1 MVSVSATRTESRYS
15 IKSTKCPSRVKPLIR
30 PRIVRSE
37 ACINCGICVT
47 ACIYGVHYRA
57 EDFRMIIGEQ
67 PQDHSLCRSCL
78 RCVRECPAGA
88 LSAPIHPEWKRTGDA
103 YWTPEII
110 QSLLYQAETG
120 KVPVSGQ
127 GYRGPFAGKDFDSLW
142 TDMSEIVRPTRDGIH
157 GREYIS
163 TAIFL
168 GRKPGFAWTV
178 HRAACGGT
186 MKSPDGFVGISGVP
200 ADESAGSGDGS
211 VLKHAS
217 VARFSGLPPA
227 EPDASAAG
235 SQGCLQSRPDE
246 VWPIIE
252 IPVPILFDALP
263 ARWSNPDVAESL
275 QRAAAELGTFAL
287 MRAAEISSSLP
298 TGVAPLLHPSEIQK
312 YSEIIAQSQF
322 LELDYDDTLLSIEN
336 ALEQIRKL
344 NPRAVIAVRCE
355 CDDALAEGL
364 ARLGVG
370 VIHLVADSHGRTKK
384 LGHIKDALRR
394 IHLRL
399 LEAKL
404 RDAVTLIVS
413 GGIAAAEHVPKA
425 IICGADGVALDLALL
440 VALECWRG
448 EDLSP
453 SPSPARGGE
462 FPFPV
467 GKGLGDGF
475 DPAWGAQRI
484 VNLIGAW
491 RDQLLEVLGAM
502 GMREVRRLRGEVGR
516 AIFHEDLEREFKE
529 YLNSGPIGLARPEE
543 IAIALENPD
552 KLIPPITAPARPLPP
567 NFHHELSKFKVTISD
582 ACIACGLCVALCP
595 LEVYKSPEGLNALP
609 TPISANCIGPS
620 CHEQYPDRY
629 CVAHC
634 PTNAIALEVEPTY
647 ELMGDPRWTAD
658 LLLAT
663 YKMAETGRTPEHLEY
678 RIGASGGGFD
688 RIKFQFERTP
698 KRRRKGAEPVSTAI
712 PLNRRPWGPKIWI
725 PVPWYGGGMSYG
737 SVSLQTMLSRA
748 RAAQAFGT
756 FVSTGE
762 GGYPEALYPYDKH
775 IITQIATGLFG
786 VREDTIQRVRIVEFK
801 YAQGAKPGLGG
812 HLLAD
817 KVTADV
823 AKMRGAVQFSSL
835 FSPFPFHS
843 VYSVEDHKKHV
854 DWVRATNPRA
864 LVSVKVST
872 PNDVDMVAVGSYYA
886 GANIIHLDGG
896 YGGTGAAPDIAK
908 KNIAMPIEYAIPKV
922 HKFLVQ
928 EGIRDEL
935 VLMASGG
942 IRTAYDI
949 AKAIALGADGCII
962 GTAELVALECNR
974 CGNCE
979 RGRGCPFGIATT
991 DPELAQLIAPDWGAQ
1006 RIINLFHAW
1015 RAQLIEILQE
1025 LEMQSILELRGRVDC
1040 LEYIDELI
1048 EAKPD

>member
-1 MVSVSATRTESRYS
+1 MVIVTRTESRYT
-15 IKSTKCPSRVKPLIR
+15 IHTKRAPSRAHPLVR
-30 PRIVRSE
+30 PKIVRSD
-37 ACINCGICVT
+37 ACINCGICID
-47 ACIYGVHYRA
+47 ACIYGVHYRF
-57 EDFRMIIGEQ
+57 EDMRMQLGEH
-67 PQDHSLCRSCL
+67 PQDRNLCRSCL
-78 RCVRECPAGA
+78 RCVRECPQHA
-88 LSAPIHPEWKRTGDA
+88 LSASIQPHWLHTGDD

-110 QSLLYQAETG
+110 QSLLQQAETG

-127 GYRGPFAGKDFDSLW
+127 GYRGPFVGKDFDSMW

-168 GRKPGFAWTV
+168 GRKPFFSEALT
-178 HRAACGGT
+178 
-186 MKSPDGFVGISGVP
+186 P
-200 ADESAGSGDGS
+200 A
-211 VLKHAS
+211 VL
-217 VARFSGLPPA
+217 
-227 EPDASAAG
+227 
-235 SQGCLQSRPDE
+235 
-246 VWPIIE
+246 E
-252 IPVPILFDALP
+252 IPIPTLFDVIPEHFDTPSVRQAL
-263 ARWSNPDVAESL
+263 VM
-275 QRAAAELGTFAL
+275 AAQTLGTFSIRRVEECPTPLPKAL
-287 MRAAEISSSLP
+287 
-298 TGVAPLLHPSEIQK
+298 APLLHPDDVARYHDIVRQATLVE
-312 YSEIIAQSQF
+312 
-322 LELDYDDTLLSIEN
+322 LEFDGHMPSLEN
-336 ALEQIRKL
+336 AFAQIRRL
-344 NPRAVIAVRCE
+344 NPHAVVAVRLE
-355 CDDALAEGL
+355 FDDVLAEEL
-364 ARLGVG
+364 ARSGVG
-370 VIHLVADSHGRTKK
+370 VLHCVADAHGRTKK
-384 LGHIKDALRR
+384 FGHIKDALRAV
-394 IHLRL
+394 HLRL
-399 LEAKL
+399 LEARV
-404 RDAVTLIVS
+404 RDAVTIIAS

-425 IICGADGVALDLALL
+425 IICGADGVALDWALL

-453 SPSPARGGE
+453 SPSLINKKKGG
-462 FPFPV
+462 
-467 GKGLGDGF
+467 GDKL

-484 VNLIGAW
+484 INLMGAW

-529 YLNSGPIGLARPEE
+529 YLSSPPIGLAHPHEVRY
-543 IAIALENPD
+543 ALEDPD
-552 KLIPPITAPARPLPP
+552 GLIPSIRGRVRPLPP
-567 NFHHELSKFKVTISD
+567 NFHHELTKFKVTLSD
-582 ACIACGLCVALCP
+582 ACINCGLCVELCP
-595 LEVYKSPEGLNALP
+595 FGVYQHPEGLNKLLP
-609 TPISANCIGPS
+609 PVSANCIGHQCKDS
-620 CHEQYPDRY
+620 YPDQY
-629 CVAHC
+629 CVDKC
-634 PTNAIALEVEPTY
+634 PTNAISIEIEPTY
-647 ELMGDPRWTAD
+647 ELLGDPRWTAD

-663 YKMAETGRTPEHLEY
+663 YKMAEAGRVPEHLEY
-678 RIGASGGGFD
+678 RVGASGGGFD
-688 RIKFQFERTP
+688 KIRFKFESSRVRSRTRDP
-698 KRRRKGAEPVSTAI
+698 ANSISTAI

-737 SVSLQTMLSRA
+737 SISLQTMLSRA
-748 RAAQAFGT
+748 RAAKAFGT

-762 GGYPEALYPYDKH
+762 GGYPEALSPYDDH

-823 AKMRGAVQFSSL
+823 AKMRGSVQFSSL

-854 DWVRATNPRA
+854 DWIRAVNPRA
-864 LVSVKVST
+864 LISVKVST

-922 HKFLVQ
+922 HKFLVH

-949 AKAIALGADGCII
+949 AKAIALGADGCIV
-962 GTAELVALECNR
+962 GTAELVAIECNR

-991 DPELAQLIAPDWGAQ
+991 DPELSQLITPDWGAQ

-1025 LEMQSILELRGRVDC
+1025 LGMRSILELRGRVDV
-1040 LEYIDELI
+1040 LKYIEEMERL
-1048 EAKPD
+1048 

>member
-1 MVSVSATRTESRYS
+1 MVRATRTESRYT
-15 IKSTKCPSRVKPLIR
+15 IHVQRAPSRAKPLVR
-30 PRIVRSE
+30 PRIVRSD
-37 ACINCGICVT
+37 ACINCGICIE
-47 ACIYGVHYRA
+47 ACIYGVHYRTA
-57 EDFRMIIGEQ
+57 DLRMLIGEQ
-67 PQDHSLCRSCL
+67 PQDHNLCRSCL
-78 RCVRECPAGA
+78 RCVRECPQNA
-88 LSAPIHPEWKRTGDA
+88 LSASIQPEWRQTGDD

-110 QSLLYQAETG
+110 QSLLQQAETG

-127 GYRGPFAGKDFDSLW
+127 GYRGPFAGKDFDAMW

-168 GRKPGFAWTV
+168 GRKP
-178 HRAACGGT
+178 
-186 MKSPDGFVGISGVP
+186 
-200 ADESAGSGDGS
+200 
-211 VLKHAS
+211 
-217 VARFSGLPPA
+217 FSLETAPP
-227 EPDASAAG
+227 
-235 SQGCLQSRPDE
+235 
-246 VWPIIE
+246 PILE
-252 IPVPILFDALP
+252 IPIPILFDLLPMQEAASSVHEAL
-263 ARWSNPDVAESL
+263 RI
-275 QRAAAELGTFAL
+275 AAETLGTFCIRRVEECPVLLPKAL
-287 MRAAEISSSLP
+287 
-298 TGVAPLLHPSEIQK
+298 APLLYPDDVDRYPEVIRQALLM
-312 YSEIIAQSQF
+312 E
-322 LELDYDDTLLSIEN
+322 LEFAGHVRPLEK
-336 ALEQIRKL
+336 ALAQIRQL
-344 NPRAVIAVRCE
+344 NPHAVVAVRME
-355 CDDALAEGL
+355 FDDALAEEL
-364 ARLGVG
+364 ARAGVG
-370 VIHLVADSHGRTKK
+370 ILHMCADSHGRTKR
-384 LGHIKDALRR
+384 LGHLKDALRAV
-394 IHLRL
+394 HLRL
-399 LEAKL
+399 LDACL
-404 RDAVTLIVS
+404 RDAVTIIVS

-425 IICGADGVALDLALL
+425 IICGADGVALDWALSI
-440 VALECWRG
+440 ALECA
-448 EDLSP
+448 P
-453 SPSPARGGE
+453 SPL
-462 FPFPV
+462 
-467 GKGLGDGF
+467 GKGIGDGF
-475 DPAWGAQRI
+475 DPSWGAQRI
-484 VNLIGAW
+484 VNLMGAW

-516 AIFHEDLEREFKE
+516 AIFSEDLEREFRE
-529 YLNSGPIGLARPEE
+529 YLSSPPIGLARPHE
-543 IAIALENPD
+543 IRLALSD
-552 KLIPPITAPARPLPP
+552 DLIPSITGQVRPLPP
-567 NFHHELSKFKVTISD
+567 NFHHELTKFAVTVSD
-582 ACIACGLCVALCP
+582 ACINCGLCVELCP
-595 LEVYKSPEGLNALP
+595 FGVYKRSEGLNKLLP
-609 TPISANCIGPS
+609 PVSANCIGHK
-620 CHEQYPDRY
+620 CKDIYLDNY
-629 CVAHC
+629 CVDKC
-634 PTNAIALEVEPTY
+634 PTDAITIEIEPTY
-647 ELMGDPRWTAD
+647 ELLGDPRWTAD

-663 YKMAETGRTPEHLEY
+663 YKMAETGQVPEHLEHKV
-678 RIGASGGGFD
+678 GASGGGFD
-688 RIKFQFERTP
+688 RIRFKFE
-698 KRRRKGAEPVSTAI
+698 KSRRAARGRPRPGDLSTAI

-737 SVSLQTMLSRA
+737 SISLQTMLSRA
-748 RAAQAFGT
+748 RAAKAFGT

-762 GGYPEALYPYDKH
+762 GGYPEALYPYDDH

-823 AKMRGAVQFSSL
+823 AKMRGSVQFSSL

-854 DWVRATNPRA
+854 DWIRAVNPNA

-949 AKAIALGADGCII
+949 AKAIALGADGCVI

-991 DPELAQLIAPDWGAQ
+991 DPELSQLIAPDWGAQ

-1025 LEMQSILELRGRVDC
+1025 LEMRSILELRGRVDVV
-1040 LEYIDELI
+1040 EYIE
-1048 EAKPD
+1048 EMEKR

>member
-1 MVSVSATRTESRYS
+1 MVITTRAESRYT
-15 IKSTKCPSRVKPLIR
+15 IHTQKAPSRAKPLVR
-30 PRIVRSE
+30 PQIVRSD
-37 ACINCGICVT
+37 ACINCGLCVD
-47 ACIYGVHYRA
+47 ACIYGVHYRSG
-57 EDFRMIIGEQ
+57 DLRLQRGEQ
-67 PQDHSLCRSCL
+67 PQDQSLCRSCL
-78 RCVRECPAGA
+78 RCVRECPQHA
-88 LSAPIHPEWKRTGDA
+88 LSALIQPEWKTTSDP

-110 QSLLYQAETG
+110 QSLVQQAETG

-127 GYRGPFAGKDFDSLW
+127 GYRGPFAGKDFDSMW

-168 GRKPGFAWTV
+168 GRKPFFLSFPPGL
-178 HRAACGGT
+178 GP
-186 MKSPDGFVGISGVP
+186 SP
-200 ADESAGSGDGS
+200 
-211 VLKHAS
+211 VL
-217 VARFSGLPPA
+217 
-227 EPDASAAG
+227 
-235 SQGCLQSRPDE
+235 
-246 VWPIIE
+246 E
-252 IPVPILFDALP
+252 IPIPILFDVPPEPCNTASVRQAL
-263 ARWSNPDVAESL
+263 
-275 QRAAAELGTFAL
+275 QHAAQALGTFCIRRVEECSHPL
-287 MRAAEISSSLP
+287 PAA
-298 TGVAPLLHPSEIQK
+298 VAPLLRPADVPNRAALIRQ
-312 YSEIIAQSQF
+312 ATL
-322 LELDYDDTLLSIEN
+322 LELECDGHVHSLAT
-336 ALEQIRKL
+336 ALDHIRHL
-344 NPRAVIAVRCE
+344 NPNAVVAVRLE
-355 CDDALAEGL
+355 CDDKLAEEL
-364 ARLGVG
+364 ARAGVG
-370 VIHLVADSHGRTKK
+370 VLHLIADAHGQTKT
-384 LGHIKDALRR
+384 LGHIKDALRTV
-394 IHLRL
+394 HSRL
-399 LEAKL
+399 LDARL
-404 RDAVTLIVS
+404 RDHVTILIS

-425 IICGADGVALDLALL
+425 IICGADGVALDLALM

-448 EDLSP
+448 SWPP
-453 SPSPARGGE
+453 SCA
-462 FPFPV
+462 
-467 GKGLGDGF
+467 GDWF
-475 DPAWGAQRI
+475 DSRWGTQRI
-484 VNLIGAW
+484 INLIGAW

-516 AIFHEDLEREFKE
+516 AIFHEDLEREFRE
-529 YLNSGPIGLARPEE
+529 YLSSRPIGLARPQERDY
-543 IAIALENPD
+543 ALENPD
-552 KLIPPITAPARPLPP
+552 GLIPPITGQARPVPP
-567 NFHHELSKFKVTISD
+567 NFHHELAKFKVTISD
-582 ACIACGLCVALCP
+582 ACISCGLCVELCP
-595 LEVYKSPEGLNALP
+595 FGVYARPEGLNTLLP
-609 TPISANCIGPS
+609 PTSANCIGPI
-620 CHEQYPDRY
+620 CHERYPEHY
-629 CVAHC
+629 CVTQC
-634 PTNAIALEVEPTY
+634 PTKAITLEREPTY
-647 ELMGDPRWTAD
+647 ELLGDPRWTAD

-663 YKMAETGRTPEHLEY
+663 YKMAETGRVPQTDLEY
-678 RIGASGGGFD
+678 RVGASGGGFD
-688 RIKFQFERTP
+688 RMRFKFER
-698 KRRRKGAEPVSTAI
+698 KRKSAPPGQSVSTAI

-737 SVSLQTMLSRA
+737 SISLQTMLSRA

-762 GGYPEALYPYDKH
+762 GGYPEALSPYDDH

-786 VREDTIQRVRIVEFK
+786 VREETIQRVRIVEFK

-823 AKMRGAVQFSSL
+823 AKMRGSVQFSSL

-854 DWVRATNPRA
+854 DWVRTTNPTA

-949 AKAIALGADGCII
+949 AKAIALGADGCVI
-962 GTAELVALECNR
+962 GTAELVAIECNR

-991 DPELAQLIAPDWGAQ
+991 DPELSKLITPDWGAQ

-1015 RAQLIEILQE
+1015 RVQLIEILQE
-1025 LEMQSILELRGRVDC
+1025 LGMRSILELRGRVDT
-1040 LEYIDELI
+1040 LEYIDEMEGNI
-1048 EAKPD
+1048 EQTERVS